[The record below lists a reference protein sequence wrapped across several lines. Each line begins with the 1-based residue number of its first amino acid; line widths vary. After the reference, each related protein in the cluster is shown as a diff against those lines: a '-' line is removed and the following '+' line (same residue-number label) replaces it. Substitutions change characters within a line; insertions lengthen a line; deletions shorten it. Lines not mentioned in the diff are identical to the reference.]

1 MDETLIFPLLFSI
14 LRSRG
19 WLDGV
24 FLKLVMLFSTL
35 KMWLKF
41 LNYILGEMILLK
53 WNSFLNMIML
63 LWWIVWI
70 RHLIGHHGDFM
81 RFSSIQLYF
90 LHICVRCLSLMFC
103 TKLIIGLMVSQNKVR
118 LEVVTLLSQLMHS
131 FLAQIIFG
139 LLIL

>member
-1 MDETLIFPLLFSI
+1 
-14 LRSRG
+14 
-19 WLDGV
+19 
-24 FLKLVMLFSTL
+24 
-35 KMWLKF
+35 
-41 LNYILGEMILLK
+41 
-53 WNSFLNMIML
+53 
-63 LWWIVWI
+63 
-70 RHLIGHHGDFM
+70 M